1 MSSTS
6 NESLDTVEM
15 VMVFEEVFGVVLP
28 LDGTQRVTTRDGTVD
43 WLVTHLSN
51 QRPNRQAAA
60 LLKRLAQSR
69 QNPELAR
76 DLNGPWRREQV
87 LAILG
92 EILK

>member
-1 MSSTS
+1 MPSTS
-6 NESLDTVEM
+6 NDSLDTVEI

-28 LDGTQRVTTRDGTVD
+28 LDGTQRITTRDGTVD

-69 QNPELAR
+69 QPELAR
-76 DLNGPWRREQV
+76 DLNGPWRREQI

>member
-6 NESLDTVEM
+6 SDSLDTVEI

-28 LDGTQRVTTRDGTVD
+28 VDGAQHVKTRDDAAD
-43 WLVTHLSN
+43 WLVTHLSD

-60 LLKRLAQSR
+60 MLKRLAQSR
-69 QNPELAR
+69 QSPELAR
-76 DLNGPWRREQV
+76 DLNRPWRREQV
-87 LAILG
+87 LAILS

>member
-6 NESLDTVEM
+6 GDSLDTVEI

-28 LDGTQRVTTRDGTVD
+28 VDAAHAVKTRDDTAH
-43 WLVTHLSN
+43 WRVTHLSD

-60 LLKRLAQSR
+60 ILKRLAQSW

-87 LAILG
+87 LAILS
-92 EILK
+92 EMLK